1 MQLDEETGEFSVK
14 GQFDHPYPTTRILW
28 IPDSVC
34 VLLVILSYHTSS
46 LSLSQG
52 VSGKTKVKSIFGK
65 LEKCCSY
72 LQYFLYNIDND
83 KSITKIYI
91 VTSIL

>member
-34 VLLVILSYHTSS
+34 VLLLTLSYHTSIYHHHHPYHKV
-46 LSLSQG
+46 LA
-52 VSGKTKVKSIFGK
+52 GKPK
-65 LEKCCSY
+65 L
-72 LQYFLYNIDND
+72 
-83 KSITKIYI
+83 
-91 VTSIL
+91 